1 MRAGRTN
8 PKSNKYVDI
17 SLFVW
22 YNRGMR
28 KMSELTQKL
37 DLGEVGK
44 MFLPSDITK
53 GPKKI
58 MNFFWDYE
66 GLQKNQESFML

>member
-1 MRAGRTN
+1 M
-8 PKSNKYVDI
+8 VDI
-17 SLFVW
+17 LPFVW
-22 YNRGMR
+22 YNGGML
-28 KMSELTQKL
+28 KMSVLPQKIV
-37 DLGEVGK
+37 LGDVSK

-66 GLQKNQESFML
+66 GHQKNQESFML

>member
-1 MRAGRTN
+1 M
-8 PKSNKYVDI
+8 VDI
-17 SLFVW
+17 LPYVW
-22 YNRGMR
+22 YNTPM
-28 KMSELTQKL
+28 KQMSELTQKIV
-37 DLGEVGK
+37 LGDVSK